1 MVELSVMVGAW
12 GFVSKLSSVI
22 CHNFLSAA
30 ANYLNSPPPAAA
42 RLQGL

>member
-22 CHNFLSAA
+22 CHCWGA
-30 ANYLNSPPPAAA
+30 
-42 RLQGL
+42 GGHK